1 MHFQGFSRVGNVN
14 VQRYY
19 SLTALK
25 DDVAGKKS
33 KGQRSKAFQ
42 PLRSQSIF

>member
-1 MHFQGFSRVGNVN
+1 MHFQGFSRVGNAN

-25 DDVAGKKS
+25 DDVACRKS
-33 KGQRSKAFQ
+33 KAKAFQ
-42 PLRSQSIF
+42 PLRSQSNY